1 MVMNGMGFQTLYDP
15 SPMPDG
21 LVRRTTDADGWFEF
35 AALPGD
41 CEFRIQVAPEG
52 FAEQMIFVTTGEN
65 YTSEYETLYSSGQE
79 LVFPRIEAVK
89 VTVTFADT
97 LKPAPNVWVHGGSRY
112 RGGSSHGSTNDAG
125 QITLKVPP
133 GDCKFQ
139 VLPEYK
145 TPYVFVDDD
154 SLQMTV
160 ERDRENVFQIQLQR
174 AAEVEVLAIDSKS
187 GKPIA
192 GADLW
197 TILPDQQGKLYCH
210 CRSFEPPNVFR
221 NLPKSTDSDGRI
233 ETYFRPGT
241 HAIGLCKD
249 YTPVGYQS
257 MSFNDAVTIECK
269 DPDRL
274 GHAENSPI
282 KRKHLAVIKGRQS
295 TFTDFP
301 PRATRHRIYSGG
313 SRDFALHKPSLPP
326 IQLRRSAES

>member
-15 SPMPDG
+15 SLMPDG

-174 AAEVEVLAIDSKS
+174 AAEVEVLAVDSKS
-187 GKPIA
+187 GKPIV

-197 TILPDQQGKLYCH
+197 TILPDQQRKTYH
-210 CRSFEPPNVFR
+210 EWRSFKQPNVVHQG
-221 NLPKSTDSDGRI
+221 PKLTDSDGRI
-233 ETYFRPGT
+233 ETFFRPGT
-241 HAIGLCKD
+241 HSIGLCED
-249 YTPVGYQS
+249 YTPVGYQP
-257 MSFNDAVTIECK
+257 MSLKDAVTIECK
-269 DPDRL
+269 AGEKQTVTLKLNP
-274 GHAENSPI
+274 N
-282 KRKHLAVIKGRQS
+282 
-295 TFTDFP
+295 
-301 PRATRHRIYSGG
+301 
-313 SRDFALHKPSLPP
+313 
-326 IQLRRSAES
+326 